1 MEILTDNRQQK
12 HRVDLKI
19 VRKKAEIILSALGLV
34 DDELSILVVDD
45 DRIAEL
51 NQQYRNK
58 KGPTNVLSFPMRED
72 GTPDVSPLL
81 GDVVIS
87 ADTVKKEADLAGIG
101 FGERFSQLL
110 VHGILHLI
118 GYDHEISDEDALT
131 MEEKS
136 LELVRMIEN
145 NPDLEAF

>member
-1 MEILTDNRQQK
+1 M
-12 HRVDLKI
+12 
-19 VRKKAEIILSALGLV
+19 RKKAEIILSALGLV

>member
-1 MEILTDNRQQK
+1 M
-12 HRVDLKI
+12 DLKI

-87 ADTVKKEADLAGIG
+87 ADTVKKEADQAGIG